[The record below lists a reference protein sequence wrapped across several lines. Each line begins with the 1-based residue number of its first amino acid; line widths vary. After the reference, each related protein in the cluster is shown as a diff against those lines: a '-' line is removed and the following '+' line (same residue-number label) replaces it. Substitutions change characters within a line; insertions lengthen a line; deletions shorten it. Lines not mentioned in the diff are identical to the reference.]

1 MFMNHRI
8 SFSLWSL
15 FAATVMLVSMSA
27 CRKHKEA
34 AAAESVSAP
43 SEAVVAEP
51 NVSTPNAGPEVFATY
66 ERTPCFGMCPIFK
79 LTIYTDGSAEYVGK
93 NFVNLIGEYQ
103 TSVSKAQMARIV
115 LVADGI
121 KYFSMKDEYNNE
133 KVTDLPSVI
142 TEIRGIHGLKRVRNR
157 QGGPSELKQLYSVF
171 DEIVRDGFWVAKQ
184 KN

>member
-8 SFSLWSL
+8 SLSLWSL
-15 FAATVMLVSMSA
+15 LAAVAMLVSMSA

-34 AAAESVSAP
+34 AVVESTPIVS
-43 SEAVVAEP
+43 ETVIAEP
-51 NVSTPNAGPEVFATY
+51 PAPASAEVFATY
-66 ERTPCFGMCPIFK
+66 ERTPCFGMCAIFK

-103 TSVSKAQMARIV
+103 TAVSRVQMERIS
-115 LVADGI
+115 AMAESI

-142 TEIRGIHGLKRVRNR
+142 TEIRGDKGLKRVRNR
-157 QGGPSELKQLYSVF
+157 QGGPSELKQLYGVF